1 MNLKEHTLKEMISEQ
16 AIRNRV
22 AELGKQISAD
32 YKGENVLAVGV
43 LKGSVIFM
51 SDLVREMDD
60 VNVEIGFLA
69 VSSYTGT
76 KSTGEVRVLCDL
88 DRPLDDVHVLIVEDI
103 LDTGNTLSYL
113 KKMLRVRKPAS
124 IKIVSLL
131 NKPERRVADIR
142 LDYEGFEIP
151 DEFVVGYGLDYDGYY
166 RNLKNICTVE
176 FTEASE

>member
-1 MNLKEHTLKEMISEQ
+1 MILKEHTLKEMISEQ
-16 AIRNRV
+16 TIKQRV

-32 YKGENVLAVGV
+32 YMGENVLAVGV

-51 SDLVREMDD
+51 ADLVREMEG

-69 VSSYTGT
+69 VSSYSGT
-76 KSTGEVRVLCDL
+76 KSTGEVRVLSDL
-88 DRPLDDVHVLIVEDI
+88 DRAIDNTHVLIVEDI

-131 NKPERRVADIR
+131 NKPDRRVADIR
-142 LDYEGFEIP
+142 LDYEGFTIP

-176 FTEASE
+176 FTD

>member
-1 MNLKEHTLKEMISEQ
+1 MKPHKLKEMISEQ
-16 AIRNRV
+16 TIKNRV
-22 AELGKQISAD
+22 VELGKQISAD
-32 YKGENVLAVGV
+32 YEGENVLAVGV

-51 SDLVREMDD
+51 ADLVREMEG
-60 VNVEIGFLA
+60 VHVEIGFLA
-69 VSSYTGT
+69 VSSYQGT

-176 FTEASE
+176 FTD

>member
-1 MNLKEHTLKEMISEQ
+1 MKQHILKEMISEQ
-16 AIRNRV
+16 AIRTRV
-22 AELGKQISAD
+22 AELGRQISAD
-32 YKGENVLAVGV
+32 YAGKSVLAVGV

-51 SDLVREMDD
+51 ADLVREMES

-69 VSSYTGT
+69 VSSYKGT
-76 KSTGEVRVLCDL
+76 KSTGEVRVLHDL
-88 DRPLDDVHVLIVEDI
+88 DRPLDDTHLLIVEDI

-113 KKMLRVRKPAS
+113 KKMLTVRKPAS

-131 NKPERRVADIR
+131 NKPERRVADIE

-176 FTEASE
+176 FTGSDASE

>member
-1 MNLKEHTLKEMISEQ
+1 LKQHILKEMISEQ
-16 AIRNRV
+16 AIRTRV
-22 AELGKQISAD
+22 AELGRQISAD
-32 YKGENVLAVGV
+32 YAGKSVLAVGV

-51 SDLVREMDD
+51 ADLVREMES

-69 VSSYTGT
+69 VSSYKGT
-76 KSTGEVRVLCDL
+76 KSTGEVRVLHDL
-88 DRPLDDVHVLIVEDI
+88 DRPLDDTHLLIVEDI

-113 KKMLRVRKPAS
+113 KKMLTVRKPAS

-131 NKPERRVADIR
+131 NKPERRVADIE

-176 FTEASE
+176 FTGSDASE

>member
-1 MNLKEHTLKEMISEQ
+1 MKDHVLNEMISESE
-16 AIRNRV
+16 IKKRV
-22 AELGKQISAD
+22 IELGRQISAD
-32 YKGENVLAVGV
+32 YKVHNVLAVGV

-51 SDLVREMDD
+51 SDLIREMED
-60 VNVEIGFLA
+60 VNVEIAFLT
-69 VSSYTGT
+69 VSSYAGT
-76 KSTGEVRVLCDL
+76 KTTGEVRVLSDL
-88 DRPLDDVHVLIVEDI
+88 DRPIDDVHVLIVEDI

-113 KKMLRVRKPAS
+113 KKMLRVRRPAS

-131 NKPERRVADIR
+131 NKPSRRVADIR

-176 FTEASE
+176 FTD

>member
-1 MNLKEHTLKEMISEQ
+1 M
-16 AIRNRV
+16 A
-22 AELGKQISAD
+22 
-32 YKGENVLAVGV
+32 
-43 LKGSVIFM
+43 
-51 SDLVREMDD
+51 DLVREMES

-69 VSSYTGT
+69 VSSYQGT
-76 KSTGEVRVLCDL
+76 KSSGEVRVLCDL
-88 DRPLDDVHVLIVEDI
+88 DRPLDDTHVLIVEDI

-166 RNLKNICTVE
+166 RNLKKYMHCGIRR
-176 FTEASE
+176 

>member
-1 MNLKEHTLKEMISEQ
+1 MISEQ
-16 AIRNRV
+16 TIKNRV
-22 AELGKQISAD
+22 IELGKQISAD
-32 YKGENVLAVGV
+32 YEGENVLAVGV

-51 SDLVREMDD
+51 ADLVREMEG

-69 VSSYTGT
+69 VSSYQGT
-76 KSTGEVRVLCDL
+76 KSTGEVRVLHDL

-142 LDYEGFEIP
+142 LDYEGFIIP

-176 FTEASE
+176 FTD

>member
-1 MNLKEHTLKEMISEQ
+1 LKEHTLKEMITEQ
-16 AIRNRV
+16 EIKNRV
-22 AELGKQISAD
+22 KELGKQISDD
-32 YKGENVLAVGV
+32 YEGQNVLAVGV

-51 SDLVREMDD
+51 SDLIREMDG
-60 VNVEIGFLA
+60 VNVEIAFLA
-69 VSSYTGT
+69 VSSYEGGT
-76 KSTGEVRVLCDL
+76 QSTGEVRVLSDL
-88 DRPLDDVHVLIVEDI
+88 DRPIDDVNVLIVEDI

-131 NKPERRVADIR
+131 NKPDRRVADIR

-176 FTEASE
+176 FTD

>member
-1 MNLKEHTLKEMISEQ
+1 MKEHTLKEMITEQ
-16 AIRNRV
+16 EIKNRV
-22 AELGKQISAD
+22 KELGKQISDD
-32 YKGENVLAVGV
+32 YEGQNVLAVGV

-51 SDLVREMDD
+51 SDLIREMDG
-60 VNVEIGFLA
+60 VNVEIAFLA
-69 VSSYTGT
+69 VSSYEGGT
-76 KSTGEVRVLCDL
+76 QSTGEVRVLSDL
-88 DRPLDDVHVLIVEDI
+88 DRPIDDVNVLIVEDI

-131 NKPERRVADIR
+131 NKPDRRVADIR

-176 FTEASE
+176 FTD